1 MVALLVLASPVTNQL
16 QEKICMSFRRSDCRL
31 AIFIAEIDAIV
42 EMRAGRDSLATAAHY
57 GAAEGDARGAMMKD
71 LVA

>member
-1 MVALLVLASPVTNQL
+1 MLVLASPVTNQL
-16 QEKICMSFRRSDCRL
+16 QVKICTPFRRSDCRL

-42 EMRAGRDSLATAAHY
+42 GTLAGRDSLATAAHY
-57 GAAEGDARGAMMKD
+57 ARLRAAED